1 MLDTALYDNPLVYQV
16 TYVNAKDERHVV
28 TVQLTELERR
38 HLIEYET
45 FYPGHTGGPDG
56 PISKSMAIGHAE
68 KIMPVG
74 FVFPADPE
82 IRRIAAT
89 NVWALR

>member
-1 MLDTALYDNPLVYQV
+1 MTAKEKWLYSVEIKH
-16 TYVNAKDERHVV
+16 AKTHARRTL
-28 TVQLTELERR
+28 TVELTEPER
-38 HLIEYET
+38 LSLLQYEC